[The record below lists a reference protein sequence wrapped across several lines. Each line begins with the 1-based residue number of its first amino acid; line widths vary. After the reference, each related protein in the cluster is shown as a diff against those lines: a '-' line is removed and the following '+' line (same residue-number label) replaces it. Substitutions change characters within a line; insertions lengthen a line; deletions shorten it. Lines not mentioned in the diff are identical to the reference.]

1 MPDHL
6 TLSGANELARRIR
19 GYWAAKGKTVNTA
32 VEAFRIRGSGGNIA
46 ENMYCVRSDMV
57 NGTPQ

>member
-1 MPDHL
+1 MDHM

-19 GYWAAKGKTVNTA
+19 EYWAAKGKTVNTA
-32 VEAFRIRGSGGNIA
+32 VEAFRIRGSGGNITGDL
-46 ENMYCVRSDMV
+46 YCVRSNMV